1 MTGGMTSKVMAGV
14 TPRVYLQGMTTT
26 MATPTVN
33 GTSASSVGRMLRQW
47 RTERRISQLDLSLQA
62 EISTRHLSF
71 VETGRAKPSRQMVL
85 LLSSALEVPLRE
97 RNTLLLAAGYAPAYR
112 ETALDDPQMAD
123 VRLALQMILRQHDPF
138 GAVVVN
144 RHWDVVMASDS
155 WRRMMAALGAAQC
168 PSQPLEVVPAPRPN
182 IIRALLAPGPLRQSI
197 RNWEQLARAIVAR
210 ARRDAARD
218 PVAQD
223 LLRHRVAGQPEL
235 WDDADLVSPQS
246 LLIPVELEVGGTVL
260 RLLSTISTLGT
271 AQDITLQELHIE
283 SFHPADAETDARVRA
298 FFAAPA

>member
-1 MTGGMTSKVMAGV
+1 MS
-14 TPRVYLQGMTTT
+14 TTT
-26 MATPTVN
+26 AVPVPTASGSAT
-33 GTSASSVGRMLRQW
+33 ASSVGRMLRQW
-47 RTERRISQLDLSLQA
+47 RSERRISQLDLALQA
-62 EISTRHLSF
+62 EVSTRHLSF
-71 VETGRAKPSRQMVL
+71 IETGRAKPSRQMVL

-168 PSQPLEVVPAPRPN
+168 PSVPLEVVPVPRPN

-197 RNWEQLARAIVAR
+197 RNWDQLARAIVVR

-218 PVAQD
+218 PQAEEV
-223 LLRHRVAGQPEL
+223 LRLAVEEAGQPEL

-298 FFAAPA
+298 FFGPPA

>member
-1 MTGGMTSKVMAGV
+1 MS
-14 TPRVYLQGMTTT
+14 TT
-26 MATPTVN
+26 AAVPVPTAN
-33 GTSASSVGRMLRQW
+33 GSASASSVGRMLRQW
-47 RTERRISQLDLSLQA
+47 RSERRISQLDLALQA
-62 EISTRHLSF
+62 EVSTRHLSF
-71 VETGRAKPSRQMVL
+71 IETGRAKPSRQMVL

-218 PVAQD
+218 PVAEEV
-223 LLRHRVAGQPEL
+223 LRQAVADAGQPEL

>member
-1 MTGGMTSKVMAGV
+1 
-14 TPRVYLQGMTTT
+14 MTTIT
-26 MATPTVN
+26 AVPATTAN
-33 GTSASSVGRMLRQW
+33 GGGSASSVGRMLRQW
-47 RTERRISQLDLSLQA
+47 RTERRISQLDLALQA
-62 EISTRHLSF
+62 EVSTRHLSF
-71 VETGRAKPSRQMVL
+71 IETGRAKPSRQMVL

-155 WRRMMAALGAAQC
+155 WMRIMAALGAATC
-168 PSQPLEVVPAPRPN
+168 PSVPLAVVPAPRPN
-182 IIRALLAPGPLRQSI
+182 IIRALLAHGPLRSSI

-210 ARRDAARD
+210 ARRDASRD
-218 PVAQD
+218 PAAEEVLRLAVAD
-223 LLRHRVAGQPEL
+223 AGRPDL
-235 WDDADLVSPQS
+235 WDDADLVAPQS
-246 LLIPVELEVGGTVL
+246 LLIPVELMLNGTVL

-283 SFHPADAETDARVRA
+283 SFHPADAETDALVRG
-298 FFAAPA
+298 FAAASAGQPPGC

>member
-1 MTGGMTSKVMAGV
+1 
-14 TPRVYLQGMTTT
+14 
-26 MATPTVN
+26 
-33 GTSASSVGRMLRQW
+33 MLRQW
-47 RTERRISQLDLSLQA
+47 RSERRISQLDLALQA
-62 EISTRHLSF
+62 EVSTRHLSF
-71 VETGRAKPSRQMVL
+71 IETGRAKPSRQMVL

-168 PSQPLEVVPAPRPN
+168 PSVPLEVVPVPRPN

-197 RNWEQLARAIVAR
+197 RNWDQLARAIVVR

-218 PVAQD
+218 PQAEEV
-223 LLRHRVAGQPEL
+223 LRLAVEEAGQPEL

-298 FFAAPA
+298 FFGPPA

>member
-1 MTGGMTSKVMAGV
+1 MSATTAFPPAPAQGG
-14 TPRVYLQGMTTT
+14 
-26 MATPTVN
+26 
-33 GTSASSVGRMLRQW
+33 SSSSGVGRMLRHW
-47 RTERRISQLDLSLQA
+47 RTERRISQLDLALQA
-62 EISTRHLSF
+62 EVSTRHLSF
-71 VETGRAKPSRQMVL
+71 IENGRAKPSRQMVL

-112 ETALDDPQMAD
+112 ETSLEDPMMAE

-144 RHWDVVMASDS
+144 RHWDIVMASDS

-182 IIRALLAPGPLRQSI
+182 IVRSLLAPGPLRQSI
-197 RNWEQLARAIVAR
+197 RNWEQLARASVAR
-210 ARRDAARD
+210 ARRDASRD
-218 PVAQD
+218 PAAEEVLRQAVAESGRPD
-223 LLRHRVAGQPEL
+223 L
-235 WDDADLVSPQS
+235 WDDAALVSPQS

-283 SFHPADAETDARVRA
+283 SFHPADAETDAWIRSA
-298 FFAAPA
+298 FA

>member
-1 MTGGMTSKVMAGV
+1 
-14 TPRVYLQGMTTT
+14 MTTT

-62 EISTRHLSF
+62 EVSTRHLSF
-71 VETGRAKPSRQMVL
+71 VENGRAKPSRQMVL

-123 VRLALQMILRQHDPF
+123 VRLALQMILKQHDPF

-155 WRRMMAALGAAQC
+155 WRRIMSALGAAQC
-168 PSQPLEVVPAPRPN
+168 PSAPLEVVPAPRPN

-197 RNWEQLARAIVAR
+197 RNWDQLARAIVAR
-210 ARRDAARD
+210 ARRDASRD
-218 PVAQD
+218 PVAED
-223 LLRHRVAGQPEL
+223 FLRQAVAEAGRPEL

-246 LLIPVELEVGGTVL
+246 LLIPVELDLGGTVL

-283 SFHPADAETDARVRA
+283 SFHPADAETDARVRG
-298 FFAAPA
+298 FFGAAPVAG

>member
-1 MTGGMTSKVMAGV
+1 
-14 TPRVYLQGMTTT
+14 
-26 MATPTVN
+26 
-33 GTSASSVGRMLRQW
+33 MLRQW
-47 RTERRISQLDLSLQA
+47 RSERRISQLDLALQA
-62 EISTRHLSF
+62 EVSTRHLSF
-71 VETGRAKPSRQMVL
+71 IETGRAKPSRQMVL

-112 ETALDDPQMAD
+112 ETSLDDPMMAE

-144 RHWDVVMASDS
+144 RHWDIVMASDS

-182 IIRALLAPGPLRQSI
+182 IVRALLAPGPLRRSI
-197 RNWEQLARAIVAR
+197 RNWEQLARASVAR

-218 PVAQD
+218 PAAEEVLRQAVAESGRPD
-223 LLRHRVAGQPEL
+223 L
-235 WDDADLVSPQS
+235 WDDAALLSPQS

-283 SFHPADAETDARVRA
+283 SFHPADAETDAWIRST
-298 FFAAPA
+298 FSAPA

>member
-1 MTGGMTSKVMAGV
+1 MSA
-14 TPRVYLQGMTTT
+14 TTAAPIHT
-26 MATPTVN
+26 AH
-33 GTSASSVGRMLRQW
+33 GSASASTVGRMLRQW
-47 RTERRISQLDLSLQA
+47 RSERRISQLDLALQA
-62 EISTRHLSF
+62 EVSTRHLSF
-71 VETGRAKPSRQMVL
+71 IETGRAKPSRQMVL

-112 ETALDDPQMAD
+112 ETALEDPQMAD

-144 RHWDVVMASDS
+144 RQWDVVMASDS
-155 WRRMMAALGAAQC
+155 WRRMMAALCVVAC
-168 PSQPLEVVPAPRPN
+168 PSVPLEVVPAPRPN
-182 IIRALLAPGPLRQSI
+182 IIRTLLAPGPLRQSI
-197 RNWEQLARAIVAR
+197 RNWEQLARASVAR

-218 PVAQD
+218 PVAEEV
-223 LLRHRVAGQPEL
+223 LRQAVAEAGRPDL

-298 FFAAPA
+298 FFAAPAPA

>member
-1 MTGGMTSKVMAGV
+1 MS
-14 TPRVYLQGMTTT
+14 TTT
-26 MATPTVN
+26 AVPVPTASGSAT
-33 GTSASSVGRMLRQW
+33 ASSVGRMLRQW
-47 RTERRISQLDLSLQA
+47 RSERRISQLDLALQA
-62 EISTRHLSF
+62 EVSTRHLSF
-71 VETGRAKPSRQMVL
+71 IETGRAKPSRQMVL

-168 PSQPLEVVPAPRPN
+168 PSVPLEVVPVPRPN

-218 PVAQD
+218 PVAEEV
-223 LLRHRVAGQPEL
+223 LRQAVADAGQPEL

>member
-1 MTGGMTSKVMAGV
+1 MS
-14 TPRVYLQGMTTT
+14 TT
-26 MATPTVN
+26 MAVPASPAS
-33 GTSASSVGRMLRQW
+33 GSGSASSVGRMLRQW
-47 RTERRISQLDLSLQA
+47 RTERRISQLDLALQA
-62 EISTRHLSF
+62 EVSTRHLSF

-112 ETALDDPQMAD
+112 ETALEDPEMAD

-168 PSQPLEVVPAPRPN
+168 PSAPLEVVPAPRPN

-197 RNWEQLARAIVAR
+197 RNWDQLARAIVAR

-218 PVAQD
+218 PVAEQF
-223 LLRHRVAGQPEL
+223 LRTAVDDAGRPEL

-246 LLIPVELEVGGTVL
+246 LLIPVELEVGGVVL

-283 SFHPADAETDARVRA
+283 SFHPADAETDARVRS
-298 FFAAPA
+298 FFG

>member
-1 MTGGMTSKVMAGV
+1 
-14 TPRVYLQGMTTT
+14 MTTT
-26 MATPTVN
+26 ALP
-33 GTSASSVGRMLRQW
+33 GTAAHGAEPASGVGRMLRQW
-47 RTERRISQLDLSLQA
+47 RSERRISQLDLALQA
-62 EISTRHLSF
+62 EVSTRHLSF
-71 VETGRAKPSRQMVL
+71 IETGRAKPSRQMVL

-112 ETALDDPQMAD
+112 ETSLDDPQMAE
-123 VRLALQMILRQHDPF
+123 VRRALQMILKQHDPF

-168 PSQPLEVVPAPRPN
+168 PSAPLEVVPAPRPN

-197 RNWEQLARAIVAR
+197 RNWDQLARAIVAR
-210 ARRDAARD
+210 ARRDASRD
-218 PVAQD
+218 PAAEDVLRRAVAE
-223 LLRHRVAGQPEL
+223 AGRPEL

-283 SFHPADAETDARVRA
+283 SFHPADEETDARVRS
-298 FFAAPA
+298 FFAAPAPG